1 MWKLFDNSSYGTNLI
16 VGSIENEPY
25 LFSIGLDEYSY
36 VYYRP
41 LNSVMNGEWLQ
52 YNNVVKNLIQISFD
66 KESKQIIGL
75 LNTGDLY
82 RISSRTTQE
91 KIVMPNKFVDFNILN
106 TNVGTTLLLIDRD
119 GKLYSSKLNLNLADN
134 PELLAS
140 NIYVYKIDSINNILF
155 AINKTDGRIYF
166 KPISIKVPFRL
177 YNSSLEGNLIDI
189 CIYKTMIYVV
199 TSKNKVLRC
208 PIIIN

>member
-1 MWKLFDNSSYGTNLI
+1 MNIQHKIFNIN
-16 VGSIENEPY
+16 
-25 LFSIGLDEYSY
+25 DEY
-36 VYYRP
+36 
-41 LNSVMNGEWLQ
+41 
-52 YNNVVKNLIQISFD
+52 QI
-66 KESKQIIGL
+66 
-75 LNTGDLY
+75 Y
-82 RISSRTTQE
+82 
-91 KIVMPNKFVDFNILN
+91 ILN

-119 GKLYSSKLNLNLADN
+119 GKLYASKLNNNLADK

-140 NIYVYKIDSINNILF
+140 NIYVSKIDSINNILF

-208 PIIIN
+208 SIIIN